1 MDDSFIFMHGVNG
14 TTDVEIIKNIMKM
27 SEFWPL
33 SVLNRGCEFECYLNP
48 VRTNVNKAFSSGSQT
63 VC

>member
-14 TTDVEIIKNIMKM
+14 TIDVEIIKNIMKM

-33 SVLNRGCEFECYLNP
+33 FVLDRGCELECYLNP
-48 VRTNVNKAFSSGSQT
+48 VRTNVSKTLSSGS
-63 VC
+63 